1 MSKKS
6 GLQRTG
12 DMARHAQAI
21 KKIIQAAL
29 RGGWQAA
36 VPEAV
41 KHYWPYILTAAIVLL
56 MLPIIVFT
64 CLPSMLFGLGDS
76 KTAAT
81 ASAAREQYDG
91 YERYC
96 NEYLLQLYAEVTKPE
111 SNQTK
116 QEVWKTERI
125 GKPMEKNWFIVFHAV
140 ETGNDLNQISEATIR
155 EQIPKILVYEI
166 RDKEP
171 ETSSDTASN
180 NTTHQPETEKEP
192 TKVLVVRYLSPQEYM
207 EQHGYSEAD
216 KNWAQLMYRTI
227 KEQESVSSEIQKE
240 HLFHE

>member
-36 VPEAV
+36 AMEAV

-64 CLPSMLFGLGDS
+64 CLPSMLFGFGDS

-91 YERYC
+91 YGYKAGK
-96 NEYLLQLYAEVTKPE
+96 Q
-111 SNQTK
+111 SN
-116 QEVWKTERI
+116 
-125 GKPMEKNWFIVFHAV
+125 
-140 ETGNDLNQISEATIR
+140 ETGGLENRTDRKANGE
-155 EQIPKILVYEI
+155 KLVYCI
-166 RDKEP
+166 SRGRDRKRP
-171 ETSSDTASN
+171 
-180 NTTHQPETEKEP
+180 
-192 TKVLVVRYLSPQEYM
+192 
-207 EQHGYSEAD
+207 
-216 KNWAQLMYRTI
+216 
-227 KEQESVSSEIQKE
+227 
-240 HLFHE
+240 